1 MQNARPLK
9 SKVSI
14 TLDDEVI
21 QQIRSWSIEEDN
33 SFSRYINRV
42 LKQHIEQ
49 KRKSQKKIKHRGQ
62 YPVFY
67 FLTLELRRGVCLFVD
82 AVSIRYT
89 VISNPSAHAAG
100 ALYLSNLLQK

>member
-49 KRKSQKKIKHRGQ
+49 KRKSQKNKTPGIV
-62 YPVFY
+62 P
-67 FLTLELRRGVCLFVD
+67 GVLFFD
-82 AVSIRYT
+82 A
-89 VISNPSAHAAG
+89 
-100 ALYLSNLLQK
+100 

>member
-33 SFSRYINRV
+33 NFSRYINRV

-49 KRKSQKKIKHRGQ
+49 KRKSQKK
-62 YPVFY
+62 
-67 FLTLELRRGVCLFVD
+67 
-82 AVSIRYT
+82 
-89 VISNPSAHAAG
+89 
-100 ALYLSNLLQK
+100 